1 MLDLDGNFAIDHAT
15 EGSYAHVIMQEYL
28 KKCSEY
34 ERRAFMVDCEN
45 YTLTRELL
53 LVR

>member
-28 KKCSEY
+28 RKCSEY
-34 ERRAFMVDCEN
+34 EPSAFMTDYKS
-45 YTLTRELL
+45 YTLTRELQ
-53 LVR
+53 LVS

>member
-1 MLDLDGNFAIDHAT
+1 MDGNFAVDHAT
-15 EGSYAHVIMQEYL
+15 EGSYAHVIMQEHL

-34 ERRAFMVDCEN
+34 EHTVEHSWLI
-45 YTLTRELL
+45 YTLTRKLL